1 MASVD
6 SAGWL
11 ERQFRLTENR
21 TNVRTELLAG
31 VTTFLTMSY
40 IIFVQPDVL
49 SKAGMDKDAVFVA
62 TCIASAL
69 ATLVMAFLANYP
81 VALAPAMGHNFFF
94 AFAATPM
101 IAKLGYPDAPWRAA
115 LGAVFICGVLFLVL
129 SQWGFREKL
138 MTAIPPSLQYS
149 IAAGIGLLIAMVGM
163 QDAGIIVAHRAT
175 LVQLGQLNEPKVL
188 LALGGTL
195 LIAALMAR
203 RVRGA
208 ILIGLLA
215 TAIAGL
221 PLGLTKFEGV
231 MSTPPSLSPTLFKMD
246 VFGILKDPR
255 MWEIVFVFLYLAVFD
270 TVGTLVGVC
279 QKAGLMVNGV
289 LPRAKQAFLA
299 DASGAAVGAA
309 LGTSTITCY
318 IESATGVAS
327 GGRTGLANVAT
338 AALFLLALF
347 FKPLVAMIGVPHVI
361 APALII
367 VGALML
373 EGVGRVKWDDATEGI
388 PAFLTLI
395 VMPLTINITEGIAF
409 GFISYSLLKLVSG
422 RARDAHWLVHL
433 CAALF
438 ILRYIF
444 LRG

>member
-1 MASVD
+1 MQNES
-6 SAGWL
+6 SWL
-11 ERQFRLTENR
+11 ERQFKLTENG
-21 TNVRTELLAG
+21 TTVRTELLAG

-40 IIFVQPDVL
+40 IIFVQPSVL
-49 SKAGMDKDAVFVA
+49 KAAGMDEGAVFVA
-62 TCIASAL
+62 TCVASAL

-115 LGAVFICGVLFLVL
+115 LGAVFICGILFIIL

-138 MTAIPPSLQYS
+138 MTSIPPSLQFS

-163 QDAGIIVAHRAT
+163 QNAGIIVKAEGT
-175 LVQLGQLNEPKVL
+175 LVGLGNLHEKKVL

-208 ILIGLLA
+208 ILIGLLV
-215 TAIAGL
+215 TALAGL
-221 PLGLTKFEGV
+221 PFGLTKFDGV
-231 MSTPPSLSPTLFKMD
+231 VSAPPSLSPTLFQMD
-246 VFGILKDPR
+246 VLGILKEPR

-299 DASGAAVGAA
+299 DASGAAAGAA

-338 AALFLLALF
+338 AMLFLLALF
-347 FKPLVAMIGVPHVI
+347 FKPLVAMVGVPHVI
-361 APALII
+361 GPALII

-373 EGVGRVKWDDATEGI
+373 EAVSRVKWDDATEGI

-395 VMPLTINITEGIAF
+395 VMPLTVNITEGIAF

-422 RARDAHWLVHL
+422 RWREAHWLVHL

-444 LRG
+444 LVG